1 MVLILGNILKTLS
14 YKRDIDTRKIFQ
26 VKIDHNAKLILV
38 WPHLHFQQNVKVSF
52 CQQYW
57 C

>member
-14 YKRDIDTRKIFQ
+14 YKRDIDTHEIFQ

-38 WPHLHFQQNVKVSF
+38 WPHRHFQQNVKVSF